1 MHGSDGVLKLEEN
14 RVFDKDLPSS
24 LRMRA
29 GNDEGHPC
37 SLL

>member
-1 MHGSDGVLKLEEN
+1 MRGSDGVLKLEEN

-24 LRMRA
+24 LRMKE
-29 GNDEGHPC
+29 GNDGGHPC